1 MFYIKYTISFLF
13 QLFSFCTQSIQNTQT
28 PLKYLEGCE
37 KAVSADSSCKNTRF
51 KQYDI
56 LNRKF
61 NDAFIELIM
70 CLALF
75 KVILWVY

>member
-13 QLFSFCTQSIQNTQT
+13 QLFSFYTQSIQNTLT

-51 KQYDI
+51 KQNEI
-56 LNRKF
+56 LNMKF
-61 NDAFIELIM
+61 NVSIMELMM